1 MTSNDHLEIPKI
13 NFAANGDLLIT
24 PSASSSKHD
33 FDFFEGKWQLKNKK
47 LKSRLANCTEWIEFE
62 STQESYRYFPIR

>member
-1 MTSNDHLEIPKI
+1 MLTNNLLEIPKI

-24 PSASSSKHD
+24 PSITSSKND
-33 FDFFEGKWQLKNKK
+33 FDFFEGKWQLENKK

-62 STQESYRYFPIR
+62 STQEMYSVLN